1 MEVTGSSNNSNNK
14 KVLSANYS
22 YARVKTNNLM
32 TAKTN
37 VTFKKP
43 NYVSNIQET
52 KKDWEQIDKPSSVED
67 VSDIN
72 EINTELDNKKK
83 IELLDNSGEAY
94 YNGTKNLKY
103 FSSLCSK
110 LNRLKEMCTKQDFC
124 GWCYSSNTCIQG
136 TKDGAVDDCL
146 TGHFIYKGNLI

>member
-1 MEVTGSSNNSNNK
+1 M
-14 KVLSANYS
+14 LS
-22 YARVKTNNLM
+22 
-32 TAKTN
+32 KTN

-43 NYVSNIQET
+43 NYVTNIAET

-67 VSDIN
+67 VHDVN
-72 EINTELDNKKK
+72 EINSELDNKKK
-83 IELLDNSGEAY
+83 IELLENTNEAY

-110 LNRLKEMCTKQDFC
+110 LNKMKDICIKQDFC
-124 GWCYSSNTCIQG
+124 GWCYSSNSCVQG

-146 TGHFIYKGNLI
+146 AGHFVYKGNLI

>member
-22 YARVKTNNLM
+22 FAKVKTNSLM

-67 VSDIN
+67 VNDIN

-83 IELLDNSGEAY
+83 IELLENSGEAY

-103 FSSLCSK
+103 FLILQIMKFLC
-110 LNRLKEMCTKQDFC
+110 ED
-124 GWCYSSNTCIQG
+124 
-136 TKDGAVDDCL
+136 
-146 TGHFIYKGNLI
+146 

>member
-32 TAKTN
+32 TTKTN

-52 KKDWEQIDKPSSVED
+52 K
-67 VSDIN
+67 
-72 EINTELDNKKK
+72 
-83 IELLDNSGEAY
+83 
-94 YNGTKNLKY
+94 
-103 FSSLCSK
+103 
-110 LNRLKEMCTKQDFC
+110 
-124 GWCYSSNTCIQG
+124 
-136 TKDGAVDDCL
+136 
-146 TGHFIYKGNLI
+146 